1 MKGSNPLRV
10 IGVAA
15 LVIGLVFT
23 IFAGTS
29 LVENVDAS
37 EIVIIQSPVAGTLT
51 CYSNQGLKWQGFGKA
66 TSYQKRGQYEFDGKA
81 IVVTERTNDGP
92 TTTSEEGARITFND
106 GAESA
111 IAGSIQYDMPLD
123 CENLKTIHTKY
134 GSQAALENQLVEVV
148 VDKAI
153 FLTGNLLSSRE
164 SYAERRADMIRWAED
179 QINDGVYQTQ
189 QVEVETIDQLSGER
203 RTSVVAEILRDQGGQ
218 PVRQEGPQLAPFG
231 ITPRNFA
238 PTNVIYPQRVREQ
251 IATQQENIMAV
262 ETKIVE
268 ARQAEQDAITAEQ
281 QGRATAA
288 RARWEQEAIKARL
301 VTEAEQRRDVA
312 ALDQEAAD
320 YERQANIL
328 RGEGEAERK
337 RLVMEADG
345 ALQQKLDALIA
356 INRVYAENFG
366 NLPVPSVIMGS
377 DGNSVASDTRA
388 LDLIDLLTAKAA
400 QDLGL
405 DLTVRRGSQ

>member
-1 MKGSNPLRV
+1 
-10 IGVAA
+10 
-15 LVIGLVFT
+15 
-23 IFAGTS
+23 
-29 LVENVDAS
+29 
-37 EIVIIQSPVAGTLT
+37 
-51 CYSNQGLKWQGFGKA
+51 
-66 TSYQKRGQYEFDGKA
+66 
-81 IVVTERTNDGP
+81 
-92 TTTSEEGARITFND
+92 
-106 GAESA
+106 
-111 IAGSIQYDMPLD
+111 
-123 CENLKTIHTKY
+123 
-134 GSQAALENQLVEVV
+134 
-148 VDKAI
+148 
-153 FLTGNLLSSRE
+153 
-164 SYAERRADMIRWAED
+164 
-179 QINDGVYQTQ
+179 
-189 QVEVETIDQLSGER
+189 
-203 RTSVVAEILRDQGGQ
+203 
-218 PVRQEGPQLAPFG
+218 
-231 ITPRNFA
+231 
-238 PTNVIYPQRVREQ
+238 
-251 IATQQENIMAV
+251 MAV